1 MMPRLRE
8 EALPP
13 FVTAAAVRRAAASA
27 LRPPRRITISECAEK
42 HRHVRNKGG
51 GYSGPWRNSL
61 TPYLVEPMDRQ
72 LRRDTDMVV
81 IIGPAQFG
89 KTEIF
94 LNTIAHA
101 ALYAPRDILL
111 IQPSRSL
118 AQDFSERR
126 IEQGLLNTSPDV
138 KAQIGESRGDDKVFT
153 KTFKNGSMVT
163 LGYPVSGELAS
174 RPVPFVLIDERDS
187 IDDDIGGEG
196 DPIVLA
202 RKRTTQFGKNG
213 IITVVS
219 SPKREDITKG
229 IVPLFFDGDRNLW
242 WWPCLDCGEYWS
254 PGFDADQV
262 PTIAHLRILPDATPD
277 QAASMAALI
286 CPHCGALTEAERH
299 RTEMRSRG
307 LWLPYGMGI
316 RPSGD
321 LIGVRPVTRV
331 GSYWL
336 SGLVNAF
343 KPLAD
348 TVHAYVTALRKYE
361 RTGDETDLKAE
372 VNTTLGVYY
381 KSKAVTEAEQL
392 EPGVLKERAE
402 AFPLGVVPARAG
414 AIFGTVDVQM
424 NSFVVAIWA
433 VAATGEF
440 WLVAYFDI
448 FKAVEVDGI
457 ERQISPATN
466 GADWDVLTDQVV
478 LSRWPVEGTEDFMS
492 PTLTMVDT
500 GGKKGATGNAY
511 EWWIRASRYRD
522 AAGLRVRLDRSIML
536 TKGGNRP
543 DAPLITR
550 SLIETD
556 NRGRRLKK
564 GVKLYILNVH
574 ALKDIAS
581 SRLQVAK
588 PGANYVHFSLDTP
601 DRVYAELCAEVR
613 TEDDGWQKRSPR
625 NEAWDLFVQLLAAW
639 VRKGGPKIDP
649 ASPPSWLRQVATAEV
664 SPQADD
670 RAVAEGPA
678 QAAVRPVTLPA
689 KRKKRRGFLGDM
701 SHWGQHA

>member
-1 MMPRLRE
+1 MMLRPRE
-8 EALPP
+8 EPLPP
-13 FVTAAAVRRAAASA
+13 FVTAAAVRRTSAAA
-27 LRPPRRITISECAEK
+27 LRPPRRILISECAER

-51 GYSGPWRNSL
+51 GYTGPWRNAL
-61 TPYLVEPMDRQ
+61 TPYLVEPTDRQ
-72 LRRDTDMVV
+72 LRRDTDIVV
-81 IIGPAQFG
+81 LIGPSQFG
-89 KTEIF
+89 KSEIY
-94 LNTIAHA
+94 LNTVSHA

-111 IQPSRSL
+111 FQPTKDL
-118 AQDFSERR
+118 AIDFSERR
-126 IEQGLLNTSPDV
+126 IEEGLLRTSPDV
-138 KAQIGESRGDDKVFT
+138 AAQLGDNRGDDKVFT
-153 KTFKNGSMVT
+153 KLFRNGSMVT
-163 LGYPVSGELAS
+163 LAWPVSSQLSS
-174 RPVPFVLIDERDS
+174 RPVPWVLIDERDS
-187 IDDDIGGEG
+187 IADDIAGEG
-196 DPIVLA
+196 DPVDLA
-202 RKRTTQFGKNG
+202 RKRTIQFGRNG
-213 IITVVS
+213 IVTVVS
-219 SPKREDITKG
+219 SPKREDITTG
-229 IVPLFFDGDRNLW
+229 IVPLFFQGDRNLW

-262 PTIAHLRILPDATPD
+262 PTLAHLRILPDATAD
-277 QAASMAALI
+277 QAAEAAAMI
-286 CPHCGALTEAERH
+286 CPHCGSITEHERH
-299 RTEMRSRG
+299 RAEMNGRG
-307 LWLPYGMGI
+307 LWLPYGMAI
-316 RPSGD
+316 RPDGD
-321 LIGVRPVTRV
+321 LVGQRPVTRI

-336 SGLVNAF
+336 HGMVNAF
-343 KPLAD
+343 RPLSSI
-348 TVHAYVTALRKYE
+348 VHEYVTALNHFTK
-361 RTGDETDLKAE
+361 TGDETKLKA
-372 VNTTLGVYY
+372 VTNTTLGVYH

-392 EPGVLKERAE
+392 EPEVLKARAE

-433 VAATGEF
+433 VAATGEV

-448 FKAVEVDGI
+448 FKAVDADGV

-581 SRLQVAK
+581 SRLQVAR

-664 SPQADD
+664 SPPVDD
-670 RAVAEGPA
+670 RAVAEGAA